1 MAKVMRQKKADK
13 KTSANDFSIKLC
25 DALSSGLKKAG
36 ISASIATEP
45 VRTTKLYRVLV
56 KSKQFKSLRPSERQD
71 LVWRIMGQN
80 FNPDEQLRVSMIMTL
95 SPDEL

>member
-1 MAKVMRQKKADK
+1 MAKVMTQKKAGK
-13 KTSANDFSIKLC
+13 QALANDFPIKIRH
-25 DALSSGLKKAG
+25 ALSSGLKKAG
-36 ISASIATEP
+36 ITATIAMEP
-45 VRTTKLYRVLV
+45 VSATKLYRVLV

-80 FNPDEQLRVSMIMTL
+80 FNPDEQLRISMIVTL